1 MTQPCGCC
9 SGMAGDS
16 PDDRSDFP
24 PPMGRNPDLNA
35 SSVLP
40 IEKRA
45 LRVMVSD
52 RVRTGKAI
60 HPKAISYVHI
70 VLLFD
75 LSGFTIFLCIVTG
88 TGQWATRASVIDMCD
103 KVRISSH

>member
-1 MTQPCGCC
+1 
-9 SGMAGDS
+9 MAGEH

-24 PPMGRNPDLNA
+24 PPMGSNPDLNA

-52 RVRTGKAI
+52 RVRSGK
-60 HPKAISYVHI
+60 
-70 VLLFD
+70 
-75 LSGFTIFLCIVTG
+75 
-88 TGQWATRASVIDMCD
+88 
-103 KVRISSH
+103 RISVERVLSWMLVTLIQRAHSHI